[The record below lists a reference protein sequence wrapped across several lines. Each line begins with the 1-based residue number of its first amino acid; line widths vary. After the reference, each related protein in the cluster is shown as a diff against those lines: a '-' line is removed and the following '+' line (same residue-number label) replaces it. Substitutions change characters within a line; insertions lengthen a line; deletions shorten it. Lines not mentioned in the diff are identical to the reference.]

1 MDIHEYQ
8 AKEILASFG
17 VTIPRGGIVY
27 SPETAENKARE
38 IGGSKW
44 VVKAQ
49 IHSGARG
56 KAGGVIVCNSPL
68 EVAQAT
74 DKLLGKKLVTN
85 QTGPQGKIVNRI
97 YIEEATDIEK
107 ELYLG
112 LVFDRSSESIMIV
125 ASTEGGMSVEEIAK
139 EKPDSIIRSKI
150 EVAVGIQDFQAR
162 ELAFGL
168 GIEPELVRR
177 VSETII
183 GCAKAFSELD
193 ATMVEVNP
201 LVISKQ
207 KQILALDCK
216 MSFDNNAMFRR
227 DKVSELRDKTQEDE
241 KEVYASD
248 RGLNY
253 VSLDG
258 NIGNIINGAGLAMAS
273 MDMIKLA
280 GGEPANFLDV
290 GGGATPEKIVKAF
303 RLITM
308 DKKVKVI
315 LVNIFAGINRC
326 DWVAEGIVTWLWGG
340 YSVDNPTLTRFFTLH
355 YLIPFLILGLVVLHI
370 WALHI
375 PGNNNPVG
383 IDIKKPSKDTVPFHP
398 YIVIKDG
405 FALLM
410 FMIVFAFFVFY
421 TPNILGHADNYIEAN
436 PLVTPAH
443 IVPEWYLLP
452 FYAILRSVPDKL
464 LGVIAML
471 SAILILAALPWLDT
485 SKIRSAVFRPLY
497 KQFYWILVA
506 DVLILGYVGAMP
518 AEGLYLL
525 IARIATAYYFLHFL
539 VVLPILGFK
548 ERTTPVPLSITEPIL
563 GGSPNLA
570 TVKKKDNLKDQ

>member
-27 SPETAENKARE
+27 SPENAENKARE

-85 QTGPQGKIVNRI
+85 QTGPEGKIVNRV
-97 YIEEATDIEK
+97 YIEEATDIKK

-112 LVFDRSSESIMIV
+112 LVFDRSSESIMVV
-125 ASTEGGMSVEEIAK
+125 ASTEGGMSVEEISK
-139 EKPDSIIRSKI
+139 EKPESIIRSKI
-150 EVAVGIQDFQAR
+150 EVAVGIQSFQAR

-168 GIEPELVRR
+168 GIDPELITRA
-177 VSETII
+177 SETII

-227 DKVSELRDKTQEDE
+227 NKVSELRDKSQEDE
-241 KEVYASD
+241 KEVFASD

-253 VSLDG
+253 VSLEG

-280 GGEPANFLDV
+280 GGQPANFLDV

-303 RLITM
+303 KLIIM
-308 DKKVKVI
+308 DEKVKVI

-326 DWVAEGIVTWLWGG
+326 DWVAEGIVQALEKIEIKVPLVIRLAGTNVEKG
-340 YSVDNPTLTRFFTLH
+340 NK
-355 YLIPFLILGLVVLHI
+355 ILQDSK
-370 WALHI
+370 
-375 PGNNNPVG
+375 
-383 IDIKKPSKDTVPFHP
+383 ID
-398 YIVIKDG
+398 
-405 FALLM
+405 
-410 FMIVFAFFVFY
+410 
-421 TPNILGHADNYIEAN
+421 YIEAN
-436 PLVTPAH
+436 TLEDAANKAV
-443 IVPEWYLLP
+443 
-452 FYAILRSVPDKL
+452 
-464 LGVIAML
+464 
-471 SAILILAALPWLDT
+471 AALD
-485 SKIRSAVFRPLY
+485 K
-497 KQFYWILVA
+497 
-506 DVLILGYVGAMP
+506 
-518 AEGLYLL
+518 
-525 IARIATAYYFLHFL
+525 
-539 VVLPILGFK
+539 
-548 ERTTPVPLSITEPIL
+548 
-563 GGSPNLA
+563 
-570 TVKKKDNLKDQ
+570 

>member
-8 AKEILASFG
+8 AKEILSNFG

-27 SPETAENKARE
+27 SPENAENKARE

-56 KAGGVIVCNSPL
+56 KAGGIIVCNSPL

-85 QTGPQGKIVNRI
+85 QTGPEGKIVNRI

-112 LVFDRSSESIMIV
+112 LVFDRSSESIMVV

-139 EKPDSIIRSKI
+139 EKPDTIIRSKI
-150 EVAVGIQDFQAR
+150 EVAVGIQSFQAR

-168 GIEPELVRR
+168 GIDSELIARA
-177 VSETII
+177 SDTIV

-227 DKVSELRDKTQEDE
+227 NKVSELRDKSQEDD

-326 DWVAEGIVTWLWGG
+326 DWVAEGIVQALKKIEVKVPLVIRLAGTNVEKG
-340 YSVDNPTLTRFFTLH
+340 NK
-355 YLIPFLILGLVVLHI
+355 ILK
-370 WALHI
+370 
-375 PGNNNPVG
+375 
-383 IDIKKPSKDTVPFHP
+383 DSK
-398 YIVIKDG
+398 I
-405 FALLM
+405 
-410 FMIVFAFFVFY
+410 
-421 TPNILGHADNYIEAN
+421 NYIEAST
-436 PLVTPAH
+436 L
-443 IVPEWYLLP
+443 EE
-452 FYAILRSVPDKL
+452 
-464 LGVIAML
+464 
-471 SAILILAALPWLDT
+471 AAN
-485 SKIRSAVFRPLY
+485 KAV
-497 KQFYWILVA
+497 A
-506 DVLILGYVGAMP
+506 VL
-518 AEGLYLL
+518 
-525 IARIATAYYFLHFL
+525 
-539 VVLPILGFK
+539 K
-548 ERTTPVPLSITEPIL
+548 
-563 GGSPNLA
+563 
-570 TVKKKDNLKDQ
+570 

>member
-8 AKEILASFG
+8 AKEILSSFG
-17 VTIPRGGIVY
+17 VMIPRGGIVY
-27 SPETAENKARE
+27 SPENAENKARE
-38 IGGSKW
+38 IGGSRW

-56 KAGGVIVCNSPL
+56 KAGGIIVCNSPL

-74 DKLLGKKLVTN
+74 DKLLGKKLITN
-85 QTGPQGKIVNRI
+85 QTGPEGKIVNRI

-112 LVFDRSSESIMIV
+112 LVFDRSSESIMVV

-139 EKPDSIIRSKI
+139 EKPETIIRSKI
-150 EVAVGIQDFQAR
+150 EVAVGIQSFQAR

-168 GIEPELVRR
+168 GIDSDLISRA
-177 VSETII
+177 SDTII

-227 DKVSELRDKTQEDE
+227 NKVSELRDKSQEDE

-253 VSLDG
+253 VSLEG

-326 DWVAEGIVTWLWGG
+326 DWVAEGIVQALEKIEVKVPLVIRLAGTNVEKG
-340 YSVDNPTLTRFFTLH
+340 NK
-355 YLIPFLILGLVVLHI
+355 ILK
-370 WALHI
+370 
-375 PGNNNPVG
+375 
-383 IDIKKPSKDTVPFHP
+383 DSK
-398 YIVIKDG
+398 I
-405 FALLM
+405 
-410 FMIVFAFFVFY
+410 
-421 TPNILGHADNYIEAN
+421 NYIEASTLEEAAN
-436 PLVTPAH
+436 KAV
-443 IVPEWYLLP
+443 
-452 FYAILRSVPDKL
+452 
-464 LGVIAML
+464 
-471 SAILILAALPWLDT
+471 AAL
-485 SKIRSAVFRPLY
+485 K
-497 KQFYWILVA
+497 
-506 DVLILGYVGAMP
+506 
-518 AEGLYLL
+518 
-525 IARIATAYYFLHFL
+525 
-539 VVLPILGFK
+539 
-548 ERTTPVPLSITEPIL
+548 
-563 GGSPNLA
+563 
-570 TVKKKDNLKDQ
+570 

>member
-8 AKEILASFG
+8 AKEILSSFG

-27 SPETAENKARE
+27 SPENAENKARE

-56 KAGGVIVCNSPL
+56 KAGGIIVCNSPL

-85 QTGPQGKIVNRI
+85 QTGPEGKIVNRI

-112 LVFDRSSESIMIV
+112 LVFDRSSESIMVV

-139 EKPDSIIRSKI
+139 EKPETIIRSKI
-150 EVAVGIQDFQAR
+150 EVAVGIQSFQAR

-168 GIEPELVRR
+168 GIDPELIARA
-177 VSETII
+177 SDTII

-227 DKVSELRDKTQEDE
+227 NKVSELRDKSQEDE

-308 DKKVKVI
+308 DNKVKVI

-326 DWVAEGIVTWLWGG
+326 DWVAEGIVQALEKIEIKVPLVIRLAGTNVEKG
-340 YSVDNPTLTRFFTLH
+340 NK
-355 YLIPFLILGLVVLHI
+355 IL
-370 WALHI
+370 
-375 PGNNNPVG
+375 
-383 IDIKKPSKDTVPFHP
+383 KESK
-398 YIVIKDG
+398 
-405 FALLM
+405 L
-410 FMIVFAFFVFY
+410 
-421 TPNILGHADNYIEAN
+421 NYIEASTLEEAAN
-436 PLVTPAH
+436 KAV
-443 IVPEWYLLP
+443 
-452 FYAILRSVPDKL
+452 
-464 LGVIAML
+464 
-471 SAILILAALPWLDT
+471 AAL
-485 SKIRSAVFRPLY
+485 K
-497 KQFYWILVA
+497 
-506 DVLILGYVGAMP
+506 
-518 AEGLYLL
+518 
-525 IARIATAYYFLHFL
+525 
-539 VVLPILGFK
+539 
-548 ERTTPVPLSITEPIL
+548 
-563 GGSPNLA
+563 
-570 TVKKKDNLKDQ
+570 

>member
-8 AKEILASFG
+8 AKEILSSFG

-27 SPETAENKARE
+27 SPENAENKARE

-56 KAGGVIVCNSPL
+56 KAGGIIICDSPL

-74 DKLLGKKLVTN
+74 DKLLGKRLVTN
-85 QTGPQGKIVNRI
+85 QTGPEGKIVNRI

-112 LVFDRSSESIMIV
+112 LVFDRSSESIMVV
-125 ASTEGGMSVEEIAK
+125 ASTEGGMSVEEISK
-139 EKPDSIIRSKI
+139 EKPETIIRSKI
-150 EVAVGIQDFQAR
+150 EVAVGIQNFQAR

-168 GIEPELVRR
+168 GIAPELISRAAD
-177 VSETII
+177 TIV

-227 DKVSELRDKTQEDE
+227 NKVSELRDKTQEDE
-241 KEVYASD
+241 KEVFASD

-280 GGEPANFLDV
+280 GGQPANFLDV

-303 RLITM
+303 KLITM

-326 DWVAEGIVTWLWGG
+326 DWVAEGIVQ
-340 YSVDNPTLTRFFTLH
+340 
-355 YLIPFLILGLVVLHI
+355 
-370 WALHI
+370 ALKKI
-375 PGNNNPVG
+375 E
-383 IDIKKPSKDTVPFHP
+383 IK
-398 YIVIKDG
+398 I
-405 FALLM
+405 
-410 FMIVFAFFVFY
+410 
-421 TPNILGHADNYIEAN
+421 
-436 PLVTPAH
+436 PLVIRLAGTN
-443 IVPEWYLLP
+443 VDKGNK
-452 FYAILRSVPDKL
+452 ILKESNIKYIQANTLEDAANKAV
-464 LGVIAML
+464 
-471 SAILILAALPWLDT
+471 AALN
-485 SKIRSAVFRPLY
+485 K
-497 KQFYWILVA
+497 
-506 DVLILGYVGAMP
+506 
-518 AEGLYLL
+518 
-525 IARIATAYYFLHFL
+525 
-539 VVLPILGFK
+539 
-548 ERTTPVPLSITEPIL
+548 
-563 GGSPNLA
+563 
-570 TVKKKDNLKDQ
+570 

>member
-8 AKEILASFG
+8 AKEILSSFG

-27 SPETAENKARE
+27 SPENAENKARE

-56 KAGGVIVCNSPL
+56 KAGGIIVCNSPL

-85 QTGPQGKIVNRI
+85 QTGPEGKIVNRI

-112 LVFDRSSESIMIV
+112 LVFDRSSESIMVV

-139 EKPDSIIRSKI
+139 EKPETIIRSKI
-150 EVAVGIQDFQAR
+150 EVAVGIQNFQAR

-168 GIEPELVRR
+168 GIDPELIARA
-177 VSETII
+177 SDTII
-183 GCAKAFSELD
+183 GCAKAFNELD

-227 DKVSELRDKTQEDE
+227 NKVSELRDKSQEDE

-326 DWVAEGIVTWLWGG
+326 DWVAEGIVQALEKIEVKVPLVIRLAGTNVEKG
-340 YSVDNPTLTRFFTLH
+340 NK
-355 YLIPFLILGLVVLHI
+355 IL
-370 WALHI
+370 
-375 PGNNNPVG
+375 
-383 IDIKKPSKDTVPFHP
+383 KDS
-398 YIVIKDG
+398 
-405 FALLM
+405 
-410 FMIVFAFFVFY
+410 
-421 TPNILGHADNYIEAN
+421 NINYIEASTLEEAAN
-436 PLVTPAH
+436 KAV
-443 IVPEWYLLP
+443 
-452 FYAILRSVPDKL
+452 
-464 LGVIAML
+464 
-471 SAILILAALPWLDT
+471 AAL
-485 SKIRSAVFRPLY
+485 K
-497 KQFYWILVA
+497 
-506 DVLILGYVGAMP
+506 
-518 AEGLYLL
+518 
-525 IARIATAYYFLHFL
+525 
-539 VVLPILGFK
+539 
-548 ERTTPVPLSITEPIL
+548 
-563 GGSPNLA
+563 
-570 TVKKKDNLKDQ
+570 

>member
-8 AKEILASFG
+8 AKEILSSFG

-27 SPETAENKARE
+27 SPENAENKARE

-56 KAGGVIVCNSPL
+56 KAGGIIVCNSPL

-85 QTGPQGKIVNRI
+85 QTGPEGKIVNRI

-112 LVFDRSSESIMIV
+112 LVFDRSSESIMVV

-139 EKPDSIIRSKI
+139 EKPETIIRSKI
-150 EVAVGIQDFQAR
+150 EVAVGIQSFQAR

-168 GIEPELVRR
+168 GIDPELIARA
-177 VSETII
+177 SDTII

-227 DKVSELRDKTQEDE
+227 NKVSELRDNSQEDE
-241 KEVYASD
+241 NEVYASD

-326 DWVAEGIVTWLWGG
+326 DWVAEGIVQALEKIEVKVPLVIRLAGTNVEKG
-340 YSVDNPTLTRFFTLH
+340 NK
-355 YLIPFLILGLVVLHI
+355 IL
-370 WALHI
+370 
-375 PGNNNPVG
+375 
-383 IDIKKPSKDTVPFHP
+383 KDS
-398 YIVIKDG
+398 
-405 FALLM
+405 
-410 FMIVFAFFVFY
+410 
-421 TPNILGHADNYIEAN
+421 NINYIEAST
-436 PLVTPAH
+436 L
-443 IVPEWYLLP
+443 EE
-452 FYAILRSVPDKL
+452 
-464 LGVIAML
+464 
-471 SAILILAALPWLDT
+471 AAN
-485 SKIRSAVFRPLY
+485 KA
-497 KQFYWILVA
+497 
-506 DVLILGYVGAMP
+506 VGA
-518 AEGLYLL
+518 
-525 IARIATAYYFLHFL
+525 
-539 VVLPILGFK
+539 
-548 ERTTPVPLSITEPIL
+548 
-563 GGSPNLA
+563 
-570 TVKKKDNLKDQ
+570 LK

>member
-8 AKEILASFG
+8 AKKILSDFG
-17 VTIPRGGIVY
+17 VKIPTGGIVY
-27 SPETAENKARE
+27 SPENAENKARE

-56 KAGGVIVCNSPL
+56 KAGGIIVCNSPL

-85 QTGPQGKIVNRI
+85 QTGPEGKIVNRI

-112 LVFDRSSESIMIV
+112 LVFDRSSESIMVV

-139 EKPDSIIRSKI
+139 EKPETIIRSKI
-150 EVAVGIQDFQAR
+150 EVAVGIQNFQAR

-168 GIEPELVRR
+168 GIDPELIARA
-177 VSETII
+177 SDTII

-201 LVISKQ
+201 LAISKQ

-227 DKVSELRDKTQEDE
+227 NKVSELRDKTQEDE

-253 VSLDG
+253 VSLEG

-326 DWVAEGIVTWLWGG
+326 DWVAEGIVQALDKVEVKVPLVIRLAGTNVEKG
-340 YSVDNPTLTRFFTLH
+340 NK
-355 YLIPFLILGLVVLHI
+355 IL
-370 WALHI
+370 
-375 PGNNNPVG
+375 
-383 IDIKKPSKDTVPFHP
+383 KESK
-398 YIVIKDG
+398 I
-405 FALLM
+405 
-410 FMIVFAFFVFY
+410 
-421 TPNILGHADNYIEAN
+421 NYIEAN
-436 PLVTPAH
+436 TLEEAANKAV
-443 IVPEWYLLP
+443 
-452 FYAILRSVPDKL
+452 
-464 LGVIAML
+464 
-471 SAILILAALPWLDT
+471 AAL
-485 SKIRSAVFRPLY
+485 K
-497 KQFYWILVA
+497 
-506 DVLILGYVGAMP
+506 
-518 AEGLYLL
+518 
-525 IARIATAYYFLHFL
+525 
-539 VVLPILGFK
+539 
-548 ERTTPVPLSITEPIL
+548 
-563 GGSPNLA
+563 
-570 TVKKKDNLKDQ
+570 